1 MKIKPLRVLIIVTMF
16 ISVISLGC
24 GVFIHNDMKERE
36 EVSLN
41 VSNTR
46 KSLIKDENSRKEY
59 DVLTKQ
65 EMYAKTL
72 PLKPEEVRTGI
83 IKNFNSKPSKEQWY
97 QFEVSPDGE
106 NKKQILVIP
115 KRNYQ
120 YTTQLGVIA
129 YLNEYDIVKNVAGM
143 EMHFTVTTNT
153 RFDEVDKIIH
163 LDRPLSDKE
172 NEYINLFNN
181 LMSDIHLRTCQRKFN
196 GYIGTV
202 ENNLNGSAFDMN
214 DEDFAVTKVIREREQ
229 DLER

>member
-1 MKIKPLRVLIIVTMF
+1 MNIWDGRIVKRKEISPELSEKINYDL
-16 ISVISLGC
+16 
-24 GVFIHNDMKERE
+24 KEIE
-36 EVSLN
+36 YLY
-41 VSNTR
+41 
-46 KSLIKDENSRKEY
+46 SLIKDENSRKEY
-59 DVLTKQ
+59 DVFTKQ

-83 IKNFNSKPSKEQWY
+83 IKNFNSKLSKEQWY

-202 ENNLNGSAFDMN
+202 ENNLNGPAFDMN

>member
-1 MKIKPLRVLIIVTMF
+1 MSEKIDYDL
-16 ISVISLGC
+16 
-24 GVFIHNDMKERE
+24 KEIE
-36 EVSLN
+36 YLY
-41 VSNTR
+41 
-46 KSLIKDENSRKEY
+46 SLIKDENSRKEY

-72 PLKPEEVRTGI
+72 PLKSEGVKTGI
-83 IKNFNSKPSKEQWY
+83 IRNFTSKLSKEKWY
-97 QFEVSPDGE
+97 QFEVAPNGE

>member
-1 MKIKPLRVLIIVTMF
+1 MNIWDGRIVKRKEISPELSEKINYDL
-16 ISVISLGC
+16 
-24 GVFIHNDMKERE
+24 KEIE
-36 EVSLN
+36 YLY
-41 VSNTR
+41 
-46 KSLIKDENSRKEY
+46 SLIKDENSRKEY

-172 NEYINLFNN
+172 NEYINMFNN
-181 LMSDIHLRTCQRKFN
+181 QMSDIHLRTCQRKFN

-202 ENNLNGSAFDMN
+202 ENNLNGPAFDMN

>member
-1 MKIKPLRVLIIVTMF
+1 MSEKIDYDL
-16 ISVISLGC
+16 
-24 GVFIHNDMKERE
+24 KEIE
-36 EVSLN
+36 YLY
-41 VSNTR
+41 
-46 KSLIKDENSRKEY
+46 SLIKDENSRKEY

-83 IKNFNSKPSKEQWY
+83 IRNFNSKSSKEQWY

>member
-1 MKIKPLRVLIIVTMF
+1 MSEKINYDL
-16 ISVISLGC
+16 
-24 GVFIHNDMKERE
+24 KEIE
-36 EVSLN
+36 YLY
-41 VSNTR
+41 
-46 KSLIKDENSRKEY
+46 SLIKDENSRKEY

>member
-1 MKIKPLRVLIIVTMF
+1 MNIWDGRIVKRKEISPELSEKIDYDL
-16 ISVISLGC
+16 
-24 GVFIHNDMKERE
+24 KEIE
-36 EVSLN
+36 YLY
-41 VSNTR
+41 
-46 KSLIKDENSRKEY
+46 SLIKDENSRKEY

-163 LDRPLSDKE
+163 LDRPLSDRE

-181 LMSDIHLRTCQRKFN
+181 QMSDIHLRTCQRKFN

>member
-1 MKIKPLRVLIIVTMF
+1 MSEKIDYDL
-16 ISVISLGC
+16 
-24 GVFIHNDMKERE
+24 KEIE
-36 EVSLN
+36 YLY
-41 VSNTR
+41 
-46 KSLIKDENSRKEY
+46 SLIKDENSRKEY

-97 QFEVSPDGE
+97 QFEVSPDGG

-163 LDRPLSDKE
+163 LDRPLSDRE

-181 LMSDIHLRTCQRKFN
+181 QMSDIHLRTCQRKFN

>member
-1 MKIKPLRVLIIVTMF
+1 MSEKIDYDL
-16 ISVISLGC
+16 
-24 GVFIHNDMKERE
+24 KEIE
-36 EVSLN
+36 CLY
-41 VSNTR
+41 
-46 KSLIKDENSRKEY
+46 SLIKDENSRKEY

-83 IKNFNSKPSKEQWY
+83 IRNFNSKPSKEQWY
-97 QFEVSPDGE
+97 QFEVSPEGE

-115 KRNYQ
+115 KRKYQ

-172 NEYINLFNN
+172 NEYINMFNN
-181 LMSDIHLRTCQRKFN
+181 QMSDIHLRTCQRKFN

-202 ENNLNGSAFDMN
+202 ENNLNGPAFDMN

>member
-1 MKIKPLRVLIIVTMF
+1 MSEKINYDL
-16 ISVISLGC
+16 
-24 GVFIHNDMKERE
+24 KEIE
-36 EVSLN
+36 YLY
-41 VSNTR
+41 
-46 KSLIKDENSRKEY
+46 SLIKDENSRKEY

-97 QFEVSPDGE
+97 QFEVSPEGK

>member
-1 MKIKPLRVLIIVTMF
+1 MSEKINYDL
-16 ISVISLGC
+16 
-24 GVFIHNDMKERE
+24 KEIE
-36 EVSLN
+36 YLY
-41 VSNTR
+41 
-46 KSLIKDENSRKEY
+46 SLIKDENSRKEY

-115 KRNYQ
+115 KKNYQ

>member
-1 MKIKPLRVLIIVTMF
+1 MSEKINYDL
-16 ISVISLGC
+16 
-24 GVFIHNDMKERE
+24 KEIE
-36 EVSLN
+36 YLY
-41 VSNTR
+41 
-46 KSLIKDENSRKEY
+46 SLIKDENSRKEY

-172 NEYINLFNN
+172 NEYINMFNN
-181 LMSDIHLRTCQRKFN
+181 QMSDILVLLK
-196 GYIGTV
+196 I
-202 ENNLNGSAFDMN
+202 
-214 DEDFAVTKVIREREQ
+214 I
-229 DLER
+229 

>member
-1 MKIKPLRVLIIVTMF
+1 MNIWDGRIVKRKEISPELSEKINYDL
-16 ISVISLGC
+16 
-24 GVFIHNDMKERE
+24 KEIE
-36 EVSLN
+36 YLY
-41 VSNTR
+41 
-46 KSLIKDENSRKEY
+46 SLIKDENSRKEY

-163 LDRPLSDKE
+163 LDRPLSDRE

-181 LMSDIHLRTCQRKFN
+181 QMSDIHLRTCQRKFN

>member
-1 MKIKPLRVLIIVTMF
+1 MNIWDGRIVKRKETSPELSEKINYDL
-16 ISVISLGC
+16 
-24 GVFIHNDMKERE
+24 KEIE
-36 EVSLN
+36 YLY
-41 VSNTR
+41 
-46 KSLIKDENSRKEY
+46 SLIKDENSRKEY

-202 ENNLNGSAFDMN
+202 ENNLNGPAFDMN

>member
-1 MKIKPLRVLIIVTMF
+1 MNIWDGRIVKRKETSPDLSEKIDYDL
-16 ISVISLGC
+16 
-24 GVFIHNDMKERE
+24 KEIE
-36 EVSLN
+36 YLY
-41 VSNTR
+41 
-46 KSLIKDENSRKEY
+46 SLIKDENSRKEY

>member
-1 MKIKPLRVLIIVTMF
+1 MSEKIDYDL
-16 ISVISLGC
+16 
-24 GVFIHNDMKERE
+24 KEIE
-36 EVSLN
+36 YLY
-41 VSNTR
+41 
-46 KSLIKDENSRKEY
+46 SLIKDENSRKEY

-83 IKNFNSKPSKEQWY
+83 IRNFNSKPSKEQWY

-172 NEYINLFNN
+172 NEYINMFNN
-181 LMSDIHLRTCQRKFN
+181 QMSDIHLRTCQRKFN

>member
-1 MKIKPLRVLIIVTMF
+1 MNIWDGRIVKRKETSPELSEKINYDL
-16 ISVISLGC
+16 
-24 GVFIHNDMKERE
+24 KEIE
-36 EVSLN
+36 YLY
-41 VSNTR
+41 
-46 KSLIKDENSRKEY
+46 SLIKDENSRKEY

>member
-1 MKIKPLRVLIIVTMF
+1 MSEKINYDL
-16 ISVISLGC
+16 
-24 GVFIHNDMKERE
+24 KEIE
-36 EVSLN
+36 YLY
-41 VSNTR
+41 
-46 KSLIKDENSRKEY
+46 SLIKDENSRKEY

-83 IKNFNSKPSKEQWY
+83 IRNFNSKPSKEQWY

-115 KRNYQ
+115 KKNYQ

>member
-1 MKIKPLRVLIIVTMF
+1 MNIWDGRIVKRKEISPELSEKINYDL
-16 ISVISLGC
+16 
-24 GVFIHNDMKERE
+24 KEIE
-36 EVSLN
+36 YLY
-41 VSNTR
+41 
-46 KSLIKDENSRKEY
+46 SLIKDENSRKEY
-59 DVLTKQ
+59 DVFTKQ

>member
-1 MKIKPLRVLIIVTMF
+1 MNIWDGRIVKRKEISPELSEKINYDL
-16 ISVISLGC
+16 
-24 GVFIHNDMKERE
+24 KEIE
-36 EVSLN
+36 YLY
-41 VSNTR
+41 
-46 KSLIKDENSRKEY
+46 SLIKDENSRKEY

-172 NEYINLFNN
+172 NEYINMFNN
-181 LMSDIHLRTCQRKFN
+181 QMSDIHLRTCQRKFN

>member
-1 MKIKPLRVLIIVTMF
+1 MSEKIDYDL
-16 ISVISLGC
+16 
-24 GVFIHNDMKERE
+24 KEIE
-36 EVSLN
+36 YLY
-41 VSNTR
+41 
-46 KSLIKDENSRKEY
+46 SLIKDENSRKEY

>member
-1 MKIKPLRVLIIVTMF
+1 MSEKIDYDL
-16 ISVISLGC
+16 
-24 GVFIHNDMKERE
+24 KEIE
-36 EVSLN
+36 YLY
-41 VSNTR
+41 
-46 KSLIKDENSRKEY
+46 SLIKDENSRKEY
-59 DVLTKQ
+59 DVFTKQ

-83 IKNFNSKPSKEQWY
+83 IKNFNSKLSKEQWY

-202 ENNLNGSAFDMN
+202 ENNLNGPAFDMN

>member
-1 MKIKPLRVLIIVTMF
+1 MNVLDGRIVKRKETSPELSEKIDYDL
-16 ISVISLGC
+16 
-24 GVFIHNDMKERE
+24 KEIE
-36 EVSLN
+36 YLY
-41 VSNTR
+41 
-46 KSLIKDENSRKEY
+46 SLIKDENSRKEY
-59 DVLTKQ
+59 DVFTKQ

-83 IKNFNSKPSKEQWY
+83 IKNFNSKLSKEQWY

-202 ENNLNGSAFDMN
+202 ENNLNGPAFDMN

>member
-1 MKIKPLRVLIIVTMF
+1 MNIWDGRIVKRKEISPELSEKINYDL
-16 ISVISLGC
+16 
-24 GVFIHNDMKERE
+24 KEIE
-36 EVSLN
+36 YLY
-41 VSNTR
+41 
-46 KSLIKDENSRKEY
+46 SLIKDENSRKEY

>member
-1 MKIKPLRVLIIVTMF
+1 MSEKIDYDL
-16 ISVISLGC
+16 
-24 GVFIHNDMKERE
+24 KEIE
-36 EVSLN
+36 YLY
-41 VSNTR
+41 
-46 KSLIKDENSRKEY
+46 SLIKDENSRKEY

-163 LDRPLSDKE
+163 LDRPLSDRE

-181 LMSDIHLRTCQRKFN
+181 QMSDIHLRTCQRKFN

>member
-1 MKIKPLRVLIIVTMF
+1 MSEKIDYDL
-16 ISVISLGC
+16 
-24 GVFIHNDMKERE
+24 KEIE
-36 EVSLN
+36 YLY
-41 VSNTR
+41 
-46 KSLIKDENSRKEY
+46 SLIKDENSRKEY

-72 PLKPEEVRTGI
+72 PLKPEEVRTEI

-153 RFDEVDKIIH
+153 RFDEVDKIIN

>member
-1 MKIKPLRVLIIVTMF
+1 MNIWDGRIVKRKEISPELSEKINYDL
-16 ISVISLGC
+16 
-24 GVFIHNDMKERE
+24 KEIE
-36 EVSLN
+36 YLY
-41 VSNTR
+41 
-46 KSLIKDENSRKEY
+46 SLIKDENSRKEY

-163 LDRPLSDKE
+163 LYRPLSDKE
-172 NEYINLFNN
+172 NEYINMFNN
-181 LMSDIHLRTCQRKFN
+181 QMSDIHLRTCQRKFN

>member
-1 MKIKPLRVLIIVTMF
+1 MNIWDGRIVKRKEISPELSEKINYDL
-16 ISVISLGC
+16 
-24 GVFIHNDMKERE
+24 KEIE
-36 EVSLN
+36 YLY
-41 VSNTR
+41 
-46 KSLIKDENSRKEY
+46 SLIKDENSRKEY

-214 DEDFAVTKVIREREQ
+214 DEDFAVTKVIKEREQ

>member
-1 MKIKPLRVLIIVTMF
+1 MNIWDGRIVKRKEISPELSEKIDYDL
-16 ISVISLGC
+16 
-24 GVFIHNDMKERE
+24 KEIE
-36 EVSLN
+36 YLY
-41 VSNTR
+41 
-46 KSLIKDENSRKEY
+46 SLIKDENSRKEY

>member
-1 MKIKPLRVLIIVTMF
+1 MSEKINYDL
-16 ISVISLGC
+16 
-24 GVFIHNDMKERE
+24 KEIE
-36 EVSLN
+36 YLY
-41 VSNTR
+41 
-46 KSLIKDENSRKEY
+46 SLIKDENSRKEY

-163 LDRPLSDKE
+163 LDRPLSDRE

-181 LMSDIHLRTCQRKFN
+181 QMSDIHLRTCQRKFN

>member
-1 MKIKPLRVLIIVTMF
+1 MNIWDGRIVKRKEISPELSEKINYDL
-16 ISVISLGC
+16 
-24 GVFIHNDMKERE
+24 KEIE
-36 EVSLN
+36 YLY
-41 VSNTR
+41 
-46 KSLIKDENSRKEY
+46 SLIKDENSRKEY
-59 DVLTKQ
+59 DVFTKQ

-83 IKNFNSKPSKEQWY
+83 IKNFNSKPSKEQLY

>member
-1 MKIKPLRVLIIVTMF
+1 MNIWDGRIVKRKEISPELSEKINYDL
-16 ISVISLGC
+16 
-24 GVFIHNDMKERE
+24 KEIE
-36 EVSLN
+36 YLY
-41 VSNTR
+41 
-46 KSLIKDENSRKEY
+46 SLIKDENSRKEY

-83 IKNFNSKPSKEQWY
+83 IRNFNSKPSKEQWY

-115 KRNYQ
+115 KRNSQ
-120 YTTQLGVIA
+120 YTTQLAVIA

-172 NEYINLFNN
+172 NEYINMFNN
-181 LMSDIHLRTCQRKFN
+181 QMSDIHLRTCQRKFN

>member
-1 MKIKPLRVLIIVTMF
+1 MNIWDGRIVKRKEISPELSEKIDYDL
-16 ISVISLGC
+16 
-24 GVFIHNDMKERE
+24 KEIE
-36 EVSLN
+36 YLY
-41 VSNTR
+41 
-46 KSLIKDENSRKEY
+46 SLIKDENSRKEY

-97 QFEVSPDGE
+97 QFEVSPDGG

-163 LDRPLSDKE
+163 LDRPLSDRE

-181 LMSDIHLRTCQRKFN
+181 QMSDIHLRTCQRKFN

>member
-1 MKIKPLRVLIIVTMF
+1 MSEKIDYDL
-16 ISVISLGC
+16 
-24 GVFIHNDMKERE
+24 KEIE
-36 EVSLN
+36 YLY
-41 VSNTR
+41 
-46 KSLIKDENSRKEY
+46 SLIKDENSRKEY

-83 IKNFNSKPSKEQWY
+83 IRNFNSKHSKEQWY
-97 QFEVSPDGE
+97 QFEVSPEGE

-115 KRNYQ
+115 KRKYQ

-172 NEYINLFNN
+172 NEYINMFNN
-181 LMSDIHLRTCQRKFN
+181 QMSDIHLRTCQRKFN

>member
-1 MKIKPLRVLIIVTMF
+1 MNIWDGRIVKRKEISPELSEKINYDL
-16 ISVISLGC
+16 
-24 GVFIHNDMKERE
+24 KEIE
-36 EVSLN
+36 YLY
-41 VSNTR
+41 
-46 KSLIKDENSRKEY
+46 SLIKDENSRKEY

-214 DEDFAVTKVIREREQ
+214 DEDFEVTKVIREREQ

>member
-1 MKIKPLRVLIIVTMF
+1 MSEKINYDL
-16 ISVISLGC
+16 
-24 GVFIHNDMKERE
+24 KEIE
-36 EVSLN
+36 YLY
-41 VSNTR
+41 
-46 KSLIKDENSRKEY
+46 SLIKDENSRKEY

-97 QFEVSPDGE
+97 QFEVSPEGE